1 MTRTHRAHCPHL
13 IAAVFAAAALA
24 VTNPAAFAQDSP
36 ERAMPHGPAP
46 ERPID
51 SPNTGAVTFSLDQ
64 TIVTQYIFRGVK
76 QEDSG
81 LIYQPGVTINATLYE
96 GEDFISSLDV
106 YAGIW
111 NSIHS
116 EDTAAANSNAPW
128 YETDYVVGASLGLP
142 AGFTFDPMVVFYTY
156 PSGAAG
162 AITEAMFVLAYDDA
176 DLMAGW
182 DLPALNPYILYA
194 LELAA
199 AGSGEN
205 SYLEL
210 GIEPSFAIYEAEDFP
225 ITLSIPVA
233 LGLDLGN
240 YYGDDFFGHVTFGA
254 VFSTPLNFIPAEF
267 GAWEA
272 SAGVMVVVAE
282 GDTRALAIGSQ
293 DEWEVYGTFGLS
305 MTY

>member
-1 MTRTHRAHCPHL
+1 MSQGRIGKL
-13 IAAVFAAAALA
+13 IAGLAIAGMLA
-24 VTNPAAFAQDSP
+24 VPATVTAQEPAAV
-36 ERAMPHGPAP
+36 G
-46 ERPID
+46 
-51 SPNTGAVTFSLDQ
+51 PNTGAVTFSLDQ
-64 TIVTQYIFRGVK
+64 NIVTQYIFRGVK
-76 QEDSG
+76 FEDSG
-81 LIYQPGVTINATLYE
+81 LIYQPAVTINATLYE

-106 YAGIW
+106 YASIW

-116 EDTAAANSNAPW
+116 EDTAATNSNAPW
-128 YETDYVVGASLGLP
+128 FQTDYTVGASLGLP
-142 AGFTFDPMVVFYTY
+142 AGFTFDAAVVFKTF
-156 PSGAAG
+156 PNDGTGATTG
-162 AITEAMFVLAYDDA
+162 AITELDLTLAYDDA

-182 DLPALNPYILYA
+182 DLPALNPYILYVV
-194 LELAA
+194 ELAA

-282 GDTRALAIGSQ
+282 GDTRALAIGTQ
-293 DEWEVYGTFGLS
+293 DEWEVYGTFGLT